1 MKAQVVYATLTGN
14 NEDVADIIIEAL
26 ESAGVTV
33 KKSEISQTE
42 VDELED
48 VDIAVVV
55 PYTYDQGSLPDEGL
69 DFYDDLADA
78 NLEGIVYGVAGS
90 GDTYYLDDYCLAV
103 PKFEKQF
110 SLTNATKGA
119 AGVKI
124 NLNPQAKDIPTLQ
137 KFAQDLI
144 DAAKNNK

>member
-26 ESAGVTV
+26 ENADVTV

-55 PYTYDQGSLPDEGL
+55 PYTYDQGSQIGR
-69 DFYDDLADA
+69 AH
-78 NLEGIVYGVAGS
+78 V
-90 GDTYYLDDYCLAV
+90 
-103 PKFEKQF
+103 
-110 SLTNATKGA
+110 
-119 AGVKI
+119 
-124 NLNPQAKDIPTLQ
+124 
-137 KFAQDLI
+137 
-144 DAAKNNK
+144 